1 MSRTQ
6 KTGTSNSPVK
16 KYLSFKGS
24 KGQLAYYDKDSKETD
39 KNVYLDSLDIVLL
52 DIKSSI
58 TGFNESS
65 SSQISS
71 NLLEPYSV
79 GKEPFIVK
87 TKING
92 SYATFAEGIWKEIK
106 AEVDGIGGKFTS
118 NIFAIADVGQGMEI
132 VRIELSGAG
141 LTPWINFQSE
151 LSNSDEAYDKV
162 ITISRGKL
170 CTRRKGKTEALTED
184 EYKKILA
191 DIKKNPMAT
200 RPVLFYETAFS
211 GADLTEDMA
220 DLAVKND
227 AVLQKYFGDSGVAT
241 GEKDEPEAEKSQ
253 AKQDPAQF
261 RAPVAAPNTSEED
274 DDDLPF

>member
-6 KTGTSNSPVK
+6 KTGTSNSPVR

-24 KGQLAYYDKDSKETD
+24 KGQLAYYDKDSKEDD
-39 KNVYLDSLDIVLL
+39 KNVYLDSLDFVLL

-92 SYATFAEGIWKEIK
+92 SYGVIAQGIWKEIK

-118 NIFAIADVGQGMEI
+118 NVFAIADVGQGMEI

-162 ITISRGKL
+162 ITIKRGKL
-170 CTRRKGKTEALTED
+170 CTRRKGKTEAITED
-184 EYKKILA
+184 EYKKILT
-191 DIKKNPMAT
+191 DIKKNPLAT
-200 RPVLFYETAFS
+200 RPVLFYEPAFQGS
-211 GADLTEDMA
+211 DLSEDLA
-220 DLAVKND
+220 DLAVQND
-227 AVLQKYFGDSGVAT
+227 AILQKYFAESGVAT
-241 GEKDEPEAEKSQ
+241 EPAAQPESNTTQ
-253 AKQDPAQF
+253 AKEDPAQF
-261 RAPVAAPNTSEED
+261 RAPVAAAGTEEVD